1 MPVRCTAVRY
11 NNSSDPEK
19 WTGMQAF
26 CPVLNFFWRGS
37 SLNVF
42 FSWHNKKFSYSRQLR
57 LLSFNQES
65 FRALFHALLHYLN
78 IQNNLLLCCVVF
90 FCQDAVHVP
99 SPIQSAR
106 AANIIHALFLYRKQI
121 LKEKLEPVGGYD
133 VAHLIS

>member
-1 MPVRCTAVRY
+1 MC
-11 NNSSDPEK
+11 SSFDII
-19 WTGMQAF
+19 
-26 CPVLNFFWRGS
+26 
-37 SLNVF
+37 
-42 FSWHNKKFSYSRQLR
+42 KFSYSRQLR

-65 FRALFHALLHYLN
+65 FRALFHAFLHYLTYK
-78 IQNNLLLCCVVF
+78 IIYCCVVLCF

-133 VAHLIS
+133 MAHLIS